1 LARTEEG
8 PIVRNKAN
16 FRRGQ
21 IAANCRLQMR
31 LWKKRVDRVAG
42 KTKPIARARSSG
54 GAVRTV
60 PVRACR
66 GALGARVIVR
76 NKANLPGLPAR
87 ADRAILRNKANSREV
102 PGLRVRGQGQ
112 RAKDQGKKMPIG
124 RLAVPGE
131 EETLGGVT
139 TNVVWSSQSM
149 TGAVCWRRAD
159 RPAEW
164 PRLVEL
170 GARSRR

>member
-1 LARTEEG
+1 M
-8 PIVRNKAN
+8 RNKAN
-16 FRRGQ
+16 SGRRQ
-21 IAANCRLQMR
+21 IAANWCSPRK
-31 LWKKRVDRVAG
+31 LWQQGVDRVAV
-42 KTKPIARARSSG
+42 KNKANLPARSSPVV
-54 GAVRTV
+54 VRSV